1 MARIKR
7 IYTQRNFSP
16 TTSQQVRLCTV
27 QVNGQNVLDVG
38 FNYFENYQ
46 ADMPTFILSGDIS
59 GYSSNDDGSPM
70 PLIHKSVVDLADI
83 DSVEG
88 LSRSDLDSFMW
99 PRHQNPYG
107 IHPIDFL
114 DLNESTEWFFTG
126 DASGNVF
133 YTYSDD
139 LDDFTT
145 QPQLNVVNISGMHIP
160 SQDFKGEVLSF
171 FENIPSQNGD
181 QNGIFQ
187 SGTNADFK
195 NYISGLGL
203 TCSGFGDGTGSGYL
217 SGYESG
223 FFSGFLSEDAYQSG
237 SGFYYYNQQLVSEH
251 LIYDDQAVVLSLAQ
265 NKFDADIGWF
275 SMSAEEALDHRMSI
289 NNRSNLSSRLFVFY
303 SGTGHTGV

>member
-1 MARIKR
+1 M
-7 IYTQRNFSP
+7 P
-16 TTSQQVRLCTV
+16 TTSQQARLCTV

-38 FNYFENYQ
+38 FDYFENYQ

-59 GYSSNDDGSPM
+59 GYFSDQDGSPI
-70 PLIHKSVVDLADI
+70 PLVHKSVVDLADI

-88 LSRSDLDSFMW
+88 LSSSDLDSFMW
-99 PRHQNPYG
+99 PRHGNPYG

-114 DLNESTEWFFTG
+114 DLNENAEWFFTG
-126 DASGNVF
+126 DARGTVF
-133 YTYSDD
+133 YADSDD

-145 QPQLNVVNISGMHIP
+145 QPQLNVVNISGMHFP
-160 SQDFKGEVLSF
+160 SQDFKGRVLSF
-171 FENIPSQNGD
+171 FQNIPSQIGD
-181 QNGIFQ
+181 DNGIFQ

-237 SGFYYYNQQLVSEH
+237 SGFYYYDQQLVGQH
-251 LIYDDQAVVLSLAQ
+251 LIYDGEAVVLNIAQ
-265 NKFDADIGWF
+265 NKFDADVGWF
-275 SMSAEEALDHRMSI
+275 SMSAEEALDNRMPIDHS
-289 NNRSNLSSRLFVFY
+289 SNLSGRFYVFY
-303 SGTGHTGV
+303 SGHGRTGV